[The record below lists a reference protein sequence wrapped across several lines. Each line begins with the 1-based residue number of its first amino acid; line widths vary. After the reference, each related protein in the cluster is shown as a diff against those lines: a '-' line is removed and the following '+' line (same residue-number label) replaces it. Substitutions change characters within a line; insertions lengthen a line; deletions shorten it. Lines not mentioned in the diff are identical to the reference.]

1 MRGTICAIP
10 LLILLSSAGYAQS
23 YGLRFSSHE
32 AMQEKRTSLDLSAAD
47 PLCFKNEGE
56 ISFDLMFAQ
65 NMETY
70 FGYVFRL
77 ITVEGQNIDLIYNQK
92 LSNFNFIIGEKVSGT
107 FKIDSMRLLNEW
119 NSIRVRLNT
128 QAHELL
134 FYVNDKLAGSCKDNL
149 KTDLCFRM
157 YFGTNSYEEFQ
168 TADIPPMN
176 LKDIRISENG
186 KIRYYWPLSE
196 TSGDSCFD
204 SVQHRTA
211 RVSNPVW
218 IRPQHQTWQLASA
231 FQVAGTPSVAF
242 NPQNESLFI
251 VGEDSLYNLSLQT
264 LQLKGQRWGDR
275 SEILP
280 MGNQSIFSPT
290 NGKLYSIYIDEKRV
304 RTYDSNT
311 RKWDINFSDG
321 PATEFWQAN
330 KFLSYTDSSLYV
342 LDGYGQLRYKN
353 LVQRYHLPDKKW
365 EIVKT
370 GGDNFNPRYL
380 AALGAN
386 ARGDTAYIIGGYGS
400 TTGDQMANPKY
411 YYDLLAYSVRDR
423 SFKVI
428 YHLKEPDNP
437 FCFANS
443 LIIDSSA
450 GEYYALIFPND
461 KFNSKL
467 QLIEGSLRS
476 PVYRLVGD
484 EIPYSFHDI
493 KSFADL
499 YYDPAGK
506 QLIAVTMYTSK
517 ENRTDVRVYT
527 IAFPPNALP
536 AAVVPAGNAA
546 SRVWLWLIA
555 VIGIGAFGG
564 LALIRRRKK
573 RLSARLAMGVAATPG
588 HATPGHATPGHAT
601 AGQVTAGHAGAAH
614 NAHSSDHAAWI
625 SPGAVFDERGP
636 SVADERAA
644 VFFFGQFEVYD
655 RTGVDLTKQF
665 TPLLKELFLLIAI
678 YTLRTGKGIS
688 SEKLYSTLWRDKSNK
703 DAQNN
708 RSVNMVK
715 LKIILDKLGTCAI
728 VKEADKWIFHY
739 SPEQIRLDLAEF
751 LALLH
756 VPQPGKEDIHHLL
769 TIVHKGSFLADT
781 SYSWLDDIQ
790 SEMSD
795 KALDMLSAACIR
807 FANDPE
813 FLLEIAG
820 GIFLFDP
827 VNEEALRVKCKSL
840 GLLGRHSM
848 AKAAFEK
855 FTKEYQ
861 QMYGEEFRQT
871 FHEVIN

>member
-10 LLILLSSAGYAQS
+10 LLILLSNAGYAQS

-47 PLCFKNEGE
+47 PLCFKDEGE

-65 NMETY
+65 NLETY
-70 FGYVFRL
+70 FGYIFRL
-77 ITVEGQNIDLIYNQK
+77 ITTEGQNIDLIYNQARG
-92 LSNFNFIIGEKVSGT
+92 NFNFIIGEKVSGT

-119 NSIRVRLNT
+119 NHVRVQLNT
-128 QAHELL
+128 RGHELL
-134 FYVNDKLAGSCKDNL
+134 FYVNEKLAGTCKANL

-157 YFGTNSYEEFQ
+157 YFGTNSFEEFQ

-196 TSGDSCFD
+196 ISGDSCFD

-211 RVSNPVW
+211 RVSNPIW
-218 IRPQHQTWQLASA
+218 IKPQHQVWQLASS
-231 FQVAGTPSVAF
+231 FQVAGTPGVAF
-242 NPQNESLFI
+242 NPGNEGLFI
-251 VGEDSLYNLSLQT
+251 VGEDSLYQLSLQT
-264 LQLKGQRWGDR
+264 MQLKGQRWSDR

-280 MGNQSIFSPT
+280 MGNQSIINPS
-290 NGKLYSIYIDEKRV
+290 NGRLYSVYIDQKRV

-311 RKWDINFSDG
+311 RKWDISFSTG
-321 PATEFWQAN
+321 PVTEFWQAN

-342 LDGYGQLRYKN
+342 MDGYGQLTYKN
-353 LVQRYHLPDKKW
+353 LVQRYHFPDKKW

-370 GGDNFNPRYL
+370 TGDNFNPRYL

-386 ARGDTAYIIGGYGS
+386 ASGDTAYIIGGYGS

-411 YYDLLAYSVRDR
+411 YYDLLSYSVRDR
-423 SFKVI
+423 SFKLI

-443 LIIDSSA
+443 LIIDSST

-461 KFNSKL
+461 KFNSRL

-476 PVYRLVGD
+476 PVYHLVGD

-493 KSFADL
+493 QSFADL

-517 ENRTDVRVYT
+517 ENRTDIRVYT
-527 IAFPPNALP
+527 IAFPPNAIP
-536 AAVVPAGNAA
+536 AAVAAAGNAA
-546 SRVWLWLIA
+546 TRVWLWLIA
-555 VIGIGAFGG
+555 VIVIGAAGW
-564 LALIRRRKK
+564 LAWVRRRKK
-573 RLSARLAMGVAATPG
+573 RSSERLAMGAAAMPAHG
-588 HATPGHATPGHAT
+588 T
-601 AGQVTAGHAGAAH
+601 AGQAAAGYVAGGHAAPGH
-614 NAHSSDHAAWI
+614 NAHPPEHATWI
-625 SPGAVFDERGP
+625 SPGIVFDERGA
-636 SVADERAA
+636 SVADERSA
-644 VFFFGQFEVYD
+644 VYFFGQFEVYD
-655 RTGVDLTKQF
+655 KTGVDLTKQF

-688 SEKLYSTLWRDKSNK
+688 SEKLYGTLWRDKSNK

-739 SPEQIRLDLAEF
+739 SSEQIRLDLAEF

-756 VPQPGKEDIHHLL
+756 VPQPDKEDIHHLL

-781 SYSWLDDIQ
+781 AYSWLDDIQ

-795 KALDMLSAACIR
+795 KALDVLSAACIR
-807 FANDPE
+807 FASDPE

-840 GLLGRHSM
+840 GLLGRHSV

-871 FHEVIN
+871 FHEIIN